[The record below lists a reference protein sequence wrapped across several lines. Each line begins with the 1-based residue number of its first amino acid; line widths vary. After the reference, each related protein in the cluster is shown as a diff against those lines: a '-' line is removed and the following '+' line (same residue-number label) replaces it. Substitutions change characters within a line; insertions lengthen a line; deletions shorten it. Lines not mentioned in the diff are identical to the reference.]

1 MDYDFKTI
9 LDRSKD
15 STKWKLMHEYNKDI
29 ENVVPLSVAD
39 MEFKLAPEI
48 RDGLKEYLDE
58 AVFGY
63 SYPPQTYYDAV
74 IYWMK
79 KHHNFD
85 IKKEW
90 IVNTSGVVVAI
101 YNAIK
106 AFSNEND
113 GVIVFTPVYYPFFET
128 IKKSNRKVVECP
140 LINEN
145 LEYKIDFDKFEELAS
160 KSENKILLFSSP
172 HNPVGRV
179 WKKEELLRLQD
190 IIIDNDLILLS
201 DEIHSDIVFSPN
213 RHTVFQTLSKEL
225 QQRSVTFTSA
235 SKTFNLAGANLSNI
249 IISNDTM
256 KEKFQKE
263 INDNFIS
270 SISPFSYK
278 AFELAYTKA
287 EGWYEQ
293 MLKVVYENQKMVCD
307 FFKEKF
313 PDIKTKISEGTY
325 LMWIDFRNL
334 KMEDE
339 MLSTFLKDK
348 AGWFLDDGYIF
359 GENARGFERVN
370 VAASKETIQN
380 SLNRL
385 ERALKNI

>member
-1 MDYDFKTI
+1 
-9 LDRSKD
+9 
-15 STKWKLMHEYNKDI
+15 
-29 ENVVPLSVAD
+29 
-39 MEFKLAPEI
+39 MEK
-48 RDGLKEYLDE
+48 R
-58 AVFGY
+58 
-63 SYPPQTYYDAV
+63 
-74 IYWMK
+74 
-79 KHHNFD
+79 
-85 IKKEW
+85 
-90 IVNTSGVVVAI
+90 
-101 YNAIK
+101 
-106 AFSNEND
+106 
-113 GVIVFTPVYYPFFET
+113 
-128 IKKSNRKVVECP
+128 R
-140 LINEN
+140 
-145 LEYKIDFDKFEELAS
+145 
-160 KSENKILLFSSP
+160 
-172 HNPVGRV
+172 
-179 WKKEELLRLQD
+179 LLRLQD